1 MTKKLIIAIL
11 IFFTCTSCGF
21 KPLNQIEKN
30 NYFVN
35 NINSE
40 GEKRVAYFL
49 KEKILLNSKTDAKN
63 KFNINL
69 KIKKN
74 KEIKEKKISVKISSY
89 KVTLNVILFIEDIK
103 NSKKISN
110 NFIKSASYNVANNHS
125 DTLTNEKKATDLLTE
140 GISDDIINFLIIYL
154 NR

>member
-49 KEKILLNSKTDAKN
+49 KEKILLLRYYL
-63 KFNINL
+63 L
-69 KIKKN
+69 KLLL
-74 KEIKEKKISVKISSY
+74 EAFYLGARE
-89 KVTLNVILFIEDIK
+89 
-103 NSKKISN
+103 SN
-110 NFIKSASYNVANNHS
+110 
-125 DTLTNEKKATDLLTE
+125 
-140 GISDDIINFLIIYL
+140 
-154 NR
+154 

>member
-11 IFFTCTSCGF
+11 LFFAFSSCGF

-40 GEKRVAYFL
+40 GEKRIAYFL
-49 KEKILLNSKTDAKN
+49 KEKILLNSKSNAKN

-69 KIKKN
+69 KIKKD
-74 KEIKEKKISVKISSY
+74 KEIKEKKISGKISSY
-89 KVTLNVILFIEDIK
+89 KVILNVILLIEDIE

-110 NFIKSASYNVANNHS
+110 NFIKSTAYNVANNHS
-125 DTLTNEKKATDLLTE
+125 DTLTNEKKATELLTE
-140 GISDDIINFLIIYL
+140 EISDDITNFLIIYL